1 MCIRDSNLIE
11 RKESLLERK
20 LNFITHGIGLV
31 LSIIGLFYLV
41 EKSILYPKSFNLISS
56 LVYGISLILMYSSS
70 TIYHYYIDSKYS
82 RVLQKID
89 HISIYLLIAGSYTPG
104 LLLKLK
110 YSLGFEILIIIWLL
124 AFIGIIHKIFFF
136 NYLKKASLII
146 YLFMGWLI
154 VIDFNAVLE
163 SFSSNS
169 IFFMVIGGLLY
180 TVGTVFYSLDKL
192 KYNHVI
198 WHLFVLG
205 GSACHYIMIIQII

>member
-1 MCIRDSNLIE
+1 MIE

>member
-1 MCIRDSNLIE
+1 MIE
-11 RKESLLERK
+11 RKESLLEKK
-20 LNFITHGIGLV
+20 LNFITHGIGLM

-41 EKSILYPKSFNLISS
+41 EKSIIYPKTFNLISS
-56 LVYGISLILMYSSS
+56 LVYGISLIVMYASS

-124 AFIGIIHKIFFF
+124 AFVGIIHKIFFF

-154 VIDFNAVLE
+154 VIDFSAVLE

-169 IFFMVIGGLLY
+169 IFFMVLGGILY
-180 TVGTVFYSLDKL
+180 TIGTFFYSFDKL

-205 GSACHYIMIIQII
+205 GSACHYILIMQII

>member
-1 MCIRDSNLIE
+1 MIE
-11 RKESLLERK
+11 RKESLLEKK
-20 LNFITHGIGLV
+20 LNFITHGVGLV

-56 LVYGISLILMYSSS
+56 LVYGISLIVMYTSS
-70 TIYHYYIDSKYS
+70 TVYHYYIDSRYS
-82 RVLQKID
+82 RILQKID
-89 HISIYLLIAGSYTPG
+89 HISIYLLIAGSYTQG

-136 NYLKKASLII
+136 NYLKKVSLII

-169 IFFMVIGGLLY
+169 IFFMVLGGLLY
-180 TVGTVFYSLDKL
+180 TIGTFFYSFDKL

-205 GSACHYIMIIQII
+205 GSACHYILIMQII

>member
-1 MCIRDSNLIE
+1 MIE
-11 RKESLLERK
+11 RKESLLEKK

-31 LSIIGLFYLV
+31 LSVIGLFYLV

-169 IFFMVIGGLLY
+169 IFFMVLGGLLY
-180 TVGTVFYSLDKL
+180 TIGTFFYSFDKL

-205 GSACHYIMIIQII
+205 GSACHYILIMQII

>member
-1 MCIRDSNLIE
+1 MIE
-11 RKESLLERK
+11 RKESLLEKK

-31 LSIIGLFYLV
+31 LSVIGLFYLV

-82 RVLQKID
+82 RILQKID

-124 AFIGIIHKIFFF
+124 AFIGIIHKTFFF
-136 NYLKKASLII
+136 NYFKKASLII

-169 IFFMVIGGLLY
+169 IFFMVLGGILY
-180 TVGTVFYSLDKL
+180 TIGTFFYSLDKL

-205 GSACHYIMIIQII
+205 GSACHYILIMQII

>member
-1 MCIRDSNLIE
+1 LIE
-11 RKESLLERK
+11 RKESLLEKK

-56 LVYGISLILMYSSS
+56 LVYGISLIVMYTSS
-70 TIYHYYIDSKYS
+70 TVYHYYIDSRYS
-82 RVLQKID
+82 RILQKID

-154 VIDFNAVLE
+154 VIDFKAVLE

-169 IFFMVIGGLLY
+169 IFFMVLGGLLY
-180 TVGTVFYSLDKL
+180 TIGTFFYSLDKL

-205 GSACHYIMIIQII
+205 GSACHYILIMQII

>member
-1 MCIRDSNLIE
+1 MIE
-11 RKESLLERK
+11 RKESLLEKK

-31 LSIIGLFYLV
+31 LSVIGLFYLV
-41 EKSILYPKSFNLISS
+41 EKSILYPKSFNRISS
-56 LVYGISLILMYSSS
+56 LVYGISLIVMYASS

-82 RVLQKID
+82 RILQKID

-154 VIDFNAVLE
+154 VIDFSAVLE

-169 IFFMVIGGLLY
+169 IFFMVLGGILY
-180 TVGTVFYSLDKL
+180 TIGTFFYSLDKL

-205 GSACHYIMIIQII
+205 GSACHYILIMQII

>member
-1 MCIRDSNLIE
+1 MIE
-11 RKESLLERK
+11 RKESLLEKK

-31 LSIIGLFYLV
+31 LSVIGLFYLV

-169 IFFMVIGGLLY
+169 IFFMVLGGLLY
-180 TVGTVFYSLDKL
+180 TIGTFFYSLDKL

-198 WHLFVLG
+198 WHIFVLG
-205 GSACHYIMIIQII
+205 GSACHYIMIMQII

>member
-1 MCIRDSNLIE
+1 MIE
-11 RKESLLERK
+11 RKESLLEKK

-31 LSIIGLFYLV
+31 LSVIGLFYLV

-82 RVLQKID
+82 RILQKID

-154 VIDFNAVLE
+154 VIDFSAVLE

-169 IFFMVIGGLLY
+169 IFFMVLGGILY
-180 TVGTVFYSLDKL
+180 TIGTFFYSLDKL

-205 GSACHYIMIIQII
+205 GSACHYILIMQII

>member
-1 MCIRDSNLIE
+1 MIE
-11 RKESLLERK
+11 RKESLLEKK

-31 LSIIGLFYLV
+31 LSVIGLFYLV

-70 TIYHYYIDSKYS
+70 TIYHYYIDSRYS
-82 RVLQKID
+82 HILQKMD

-169 IFFMVIGGLLY
+169 IFFMVLGGILY
-180 TVGTVFYSLDKL
+180 TIGTFFYSLDKL

-205 GSACHYIMIIQII
+205 GSACHYILIMQII

>member
-1 MCIRDSNLIE
+1 MIE
-11 RKESLLERK
+11 RKESLLEKK

-56 LVYGISLILMYSSS
+56 LVYGISLIVMYTSS
-70 TIYHYYIDSKYS
+70 TVYHYYIDSRYS
-82 RVLQKID
+82 RILQKID

-104 LLLKLK
+104 LLLKLN

-124 AFIGIIHKIFFF
+124 AFVGIIHKIFFF

-169 IFFMVIGGLLY
+169 IFFMVLGGLLY
-180 TVGTVFYSLDKL
+180 TIGTFFYSLDKL

-205 GSACHYIMIIQII
+205 GSACHYILIMQII

>member
-1 MCIRDSNLIE
+1 LIE
-11 RKESLLERK
+11 RKESLLEKK

-31 LSIIGLFYLV
+31 LSVIGLFYLV

-82 RVLQKID
+82 RILQKID

-169 IFFMVIGGLLY
+169 IFFMVLGGILY
-180 TVGTVFYSLDKL
+180 TIGTFFYSLDKL

-205 GSACHYIMIIQII
+205 GSACHYILIMQII

>member
-1 MCIRDSNLIE
+1 MIE
-11 RKESLLERK
+11 RKESLLEKK
-20 LNFITHGIGLV
+20 LNFITHGIGLM

-41 EKSILYPKSFNLISS
+41 EKSIIYPKTFNLISS
-56 LVYGISLILMYSSS
+56 LVYGISLIVMYASS
-70 TIYHYYIDSKYS
+70 TIYHYYIDSRYS
-82 RVLQKID
+82 RILQKID

-169 IFFMVIGGLLY
+169 IFFMVLGGLLY
-180 TVGTVFYSLDKL
+180 TIGTFFYSFDKL

-205 GSACHYIMIIQII
+205 GSACHYILIMQII

>member
-1 MCIRDSNLIE
+1 MIE
-11 RKESLLERK
+11 RKESLLEKK
-20 LNFITHGIGLV
+20 LNFITHGIGLM

-41 EKSILYPKSFNLISS
+41 EKSIIYPKAFNLISS
-56 LVYGISLILMYSSS
+56 LVYGISLIVMYASS
-70 TIYHYYIDSKYS
+70 TIYHYYIDSRYS
-82 RVLQKID
+82 RILQKID

-169 IFFMVIGGLLY
+169 IFFMVLGGILY
-180 TVGTVFYSLDKL
+180 TIGTFFYSLDKL

-205 GSACHYIMIIQII
+205 GSACHYILIMQII

>member
-1 MCIRDSNLIE
+1 MIE
-11 RKESLLERK
+11 RKESLLEKK
-20 LNFITHGIGLV
+20 LNFITHGIGLM

-41 EKSILYPKSFNLISS
+41 EKSIIYPKTFNLISS
-56 LVYGISLILMYSSS
+56 LVYGISLIVMYASS
-70 TIYHYYIDSKYS
+70 TIYHYYIDSRYS
-82 RVLQKID
+82 RILQKID

-136 NYLKKASLII
+136 NYLKKVSLII

-169 IFFMVIGGLLY
+169 IFFMVLGGLLY
-180 TVGTVFYSLDKL
+180 TIGTFFYSLDKL

-205 GSACHYIMIIQII
+205 GSACHYILIMQII

>member
-1 MCIRDSNLIE
+1 MIE
-11 RKESLLERK
+11 RKESLLEKK
-20 LNFITHGIGLV
+20 LNFITHGIGLM

-56 LVYGISLILMYSSS
+56 LVYGISLIVMYASS

-82 RVLQKID
+82 RILQKID

-110 YSLGFEILIIIWLL
+110 YSLGLEILIIIWLL
-124 AFIGIIHKIFFF
+124 AFIGITHKIFFF

-169 IFFMVIGGLLY
+169 IFFMVLGGILY
-180 TVGTVFYSLDKL
+180 TIGTFFYSFDKL

-205 GSACHYIMIIQII
+205 GSACHYILIMQII

>member
-1 MCIRDSNLIE
+1 MIE
-11 RKESLLERK
+11 RKESLLEKK

-31 LSIIGLFYLV
+31 LSVIGLFYLV

-110 YSLGFEILIIIWLL
+110 YSLGFEILTIIWLL

-169 IFFMVIGGLLY
+169 IFFMVLGGLLY
-180 TVGTVFYSLDKL
+180 TIGTFFYSLDKL

-205 GSACHYIMIIQII
+205 GSACHYILIMQII

>member
-1 MCIRDSNLIE
+1 MIE
-11 RKESLLERK
+11 RKESLLEKK

-31 LSIIGLFYLV
+31 LSVIGLFYLV

-70 TIYHYYIDSKYS
+70 TIYHYYIDSRYS
-82 RVLQKID
+82 RILQKID

-169 IFFMVIGGLLY
+169 IFFMVLGGILY
-180 TVGTVFYSLDKL
+180 TIGTFFYSFDKL

-205 GSACHYIMIIQII
+205 GSACHYILIMQII

>member
-1 MCIRDSNLIE
+1 MIE
-11 RKESLLERK
+11 RKESLLEKK

-31 LSIIGLFYLV
+31 LSVIGLFYLV

-56 LVYGISLILMYSSS
+56 LVYGISLIVMYASS

-82 RVLQKID
+82 RILQKID

-169 IFFMVIGGLLY
+169 IFFMVLGGILY
-180 TVGTVFYSLDKL
+180 TIGTFFYSLDKL

-205 GSACHYIMIIQII
+205 GSACHYILIMQII

>member
-1 MCIRDSNLIE
+1 MIE
-11 RKESLLERK
+11 RKESLLEKK

-31 LSIIGLFYLV
+31 LSVIGLFYLV

-56 LVYGISLILMYSSS
+56 LVYGISLIVMYASS

-82 RVLQKID
+82 RILQKID

-169 IFFMVIGGLLY
+169 IFFMVLGGILY
-180 TVGTVFYSLDKL
+180 TIGTFFYSFDKL

-205 GSACHYIMIIQII
+205 GSACHYILIMQII

>member
-1 MCIRDSNLIE
+1 MIE
-11 RKESLLERK
+11 RKESLLEKK

-56 LVYGISLILMYSSS
+56 LVYGISLIVMYTSS
-70 TIYHYYIDSKYS
+70 TVYHYYIDSRYS
-82 RVLQKID
+82 RILQKID

-169 IFFMVIGGLLY
+169 IFFMVLGGLLY
-180 TVGTVFYSLDKL
+180 TIGTFFYSLDKL

-205 GSACHYIMIIQII
+205 GSACHYILIMQII

>member
-1 MCIRDSNLIE
+1 MIE
-11 RKESLLERK
+11 RKESLLEKK
-20 LNFITHGIGLV
+20 LNFITHGIGFV
-31 LSIIGLFYLV
+31 LSVIGLFYLV

-56 LVYGISLILMYSSS
+56 LVYGISLILMYTSS
-70 TIYHYYIDSKYS
+70 TLYHYYIDSRYS
-82 RVLQKID
+82 RILQKID

-169 IFFMVIGGLLY
+169 IFFMVLGGILY
-180 TVGTVFYSLDKL
+180 TIGTFFYSLDKL

-205 GSACHYIMIIQII
+205 GSACHYILIMQII

>member
-1 MCIRDSNLIE
+1 MIE
-11 RKESLLERK
+11 RKESLLEKK

-56 LVYGISLILMYSSS
+56 LVYGISLIVMYTSS
-70 TIYHYYIDSKYS
+70 TVYHYYIDSRYS
-82 RVLQKID
+82 RILQKID

-124 AFIGIIHKIFFF
+124 AFVGIIHKIFFF

-169 IFFMVIGGLLY
+169 IFFMVLGGLLY
-180 TVGTVFYSLDKL
+180 TIGTFFYSLDKL

-205 GSACHYIMIIQII
+205 GSACHYIFIMQII

>member
-1 MCIRDSNLIE
+1 MIE
-11 RKESLLERK
+11 RKESLLEKK

-31 LSIIGLFYLV
+31 LSVIGLFYLV

-82 RVLQKID
+82 GVFQKID

-124 AFIGIIHKIFFF
+124 AFVGIIHKIFFF

-169 IFFMVIGGLLY
+169 IFFMVLGGLLY
-180 TVGTVFYSLDKL
+180 TIGTFFYSLDKL

-205 GSACHYIMIIQII
+205 GSACHYILIMQII

>member
-1 MCIRDSNLIE
+1 LIE
-11 RKESLLERK
+11 RKESLLEK
-20 LNFITHGIGLV
+20 NLNFITHGFGLV
-31 LSIIGLFYLV
+31 LSVIGLFYLV

-56 LVYGISLILMYSSS
+56 LIYGISLIAMYASS
-70 TIYHYYIDSKYS
+70 TFYHYYIDSRYS
-82 RVLQKID
+82 HILQKMD

-110 YSLGFEILIIIWLL
+110 YSLGFEILVIIWLL

-136 NYLKKASLII
+136 NYFKRASLII

-163 SFSSNS
+163 SFSSDS
-169 IFFMVIGGLLY
+169 IFFMVLGGILY
-180 TVGTVFYSLDKL
+180 TIGTVFYSLDKL

-198 WHLFVLG
+198 WHVFVLG
-205 GSACHYIMIIQII
+205 GSGCHYIMILAII

>member
-1 MCIRDSNLIE
+1 LIE
-11 RKESLLERK
+11 RKESLLEKK

-31 LSIIGLFYLV
+31 LSVIGLFYLV

-169 IFFMVIGGLLY
+169 IFFMVLGGILY
-180 TVGTVFYSLDKL
+180 TIGTFFYSLDKL

-205 GSACHYIMIIQII
+205 GSACHYILIMQII

>member
-1 MCIRDSNLIE
+1 MIE
-11 RKESLLERK
+11 RKESLLEKK

-31 LSIIGLFYLV
+31 LSVIGLFYLV

-124 AFIGIIHKIFFF
+124 AFVGIIHKIFFF

-169 IFFMVIGGLLY
+169 IFFMVLGGLLY
-180 TVGTVFYSLDKL
+180 TIGTFFYSLYKL

-205 GSACHYIMIIQII
+205 GSACHYILIMQII

>member
-1 MCIRDSNLIE
+1 MIE
-11 RKESLLERK
+11 RKESLLEKK

-31 LSIIGLFYLV
+31 LSVIGLFYLV
-41 EKSILYPKSFNLISS
+41 EKSIFYPKSFNLISS

-169 IFFMVIGGLLY
+169 IFFMVLGGILY
-180 TVGTVFYSLDKL
+180 TIGTFFYSLDKL

-205 GSACHYIMIIQII
+205 GSACHYILIMQII

>member
-1 MCIRDSNLIE
+1 MIE
-11 RKESLLERK
+11 RKESLLEKK

-31 LSIIGLFYLV
+31 LSVIGLFYLV

-56 LVYGISLILMYSSS
+56 LVYGISLIVMYASS

-82 RVLQKID
+82 RILQKID

-110 YSLGFEILIIIWLL
+110 YSLGLEILIIIWLL

-169 IFFMVIGGLLY
+169 IFFMVLGGLLY
-180 TVGTVFYSLDKL
+180 TIGTFFYSFDKL

-205 GSACHYIMIIQII
+205 GSACHYILIMQII

>member
-1 MCIRDSNLIE
+1 MIE
-11 RKESLLERK
+11 RKESLLEKK

-56 LVYGISLILMYSSS
+56 LVYGISLIVMYTSS
-70 TIYHYYIDSKYS
+70 TVYHYYIDSRYS
-82 RVLQKID
+82 RILQKID

-169 IFFMVIGGLLY
+169 IFFMVLGGILY
-180 TVGTVFYSLDKL
+180 TIGTFFYSLDKL

-205 GSACHYIMIIQII
+205 GSACHYILIMQII

>member
-1 MCIRDSNLIE
+1 MIE
-11 RKESLLERK
+11 RKESLLEKK

-31 LSIIGLFYLV
+31 LSVIGLFYLV

-56 LVYGISLILMYSSS
+56 LVYGISLIVMYASS

-82 RVLQKID
+82 RILQKID

-110 YSLGFEILIIIWLL
+110 YSLGLEILIIIWLL

-154 VIDFNAVLE
+154 VIDFSAVLE

-169 IFFMVIGGLLY
+169 IFFMVLGGILY
-180 TVGTVFYSLDKL
+180 TIGTFFYSLDKL

-205 GSACHYIMIIQII
+205 GSACHYILIMQII

>member
-1 MCIRDSNLIE
+1 LIE
-11 RKESLLERK
+11 RKESLLEKK

-31 LSIIGLFYLV
+31 LSVIGLFYLV

-56 LVYGISLILMYSSS
+56 LVYGISLIVMYTSS
-70 TIYHYYIDSKYS
+70 TVYHYYIDSRYS
-82 RVLQKID
+82 RILQKID

-169 IFFMVIGGLLY
+169 IFFMVLGGILY
-180 TVGTVFYSLDKL
+180 TIGTFFYSLDKL

-205 GSACHYIMIIQII
+205 GSACHYILIMQII

>member
-1 MCIRDSNLIE
+1 MIE
-11 RKESLLERK
+11 RKESLLEKK

-31 LSIIGLFYLV
+31 LSVIGLFYLV

-70 TIYHYYIDSKYS
+70 TVYHYYIDSRYS
-82 RVLQKID
+82 RILQKID

-169 IFFMVIGGLLY
+169 IFFMVLGGILY
-180 TVGTVFYSLDKL
+180 TIGTFFYSLDKL

-205 GSACHYIMIIQII
+205 GSACHYILIMQII

>member
-1 MCIRDSNLIE
+1 MIE
-11 RKESLLERK
+11 RKESLLEKK

-31 LSIIGLFYLV
+31 LSVMGLFYLV

-82 RVLQKID
+82 KVLQKID

-169 IFFMVIGGLLY
+169 IFFMVLGGILY
-180 TVGTVFYSLDKL
+180 TIGTFFYSLDKL

-205 GSACHYIMIIQII
+205 GSACHYILIMQII

>member
-1 MCIRDSNLIE
+1 MIE
-11 RKESLLERK
+11 RKESLLEKK

-136 NYLKKASLII
+136 NYFKKASLII

-169 IFFMVIGGLLY
+169 IFFMVLGGLLY
-180 TVGTVFYSLDKL
+180 TIGTFFYSLDKL

-205 GSACHYIMIIQII
+205 GSACHYILIMQII

>member
-1 MCIRDSNLIE
+1 MIE
-11 RKESLLERK
+11 RKESLLEKK
-20 LNFITHGIGLV
+20 LNFITHGIGLM

-41 EKSILYPKSFNLISS
+41 EKSIIYPKTFNLISS
-56 LVYGISLILMYSSS
+56 LVYGISLIVMYASS

-163 SFSSNS
+163 AISSNS
-169 IFFMVIGGLLY
+169 IFFMVLGGILY
-180 TVGTVFYSLDKL
+180 TIGTFFYSLDKL

-205 GSACHYIMIIQII
+205 GSACHYILIMQII

>member
-1 MCIRDSNLIE
+1 MIE
-11 RKESLLERK
+11 RKESLLEKK

-31 LSIIGLFYLV
+31 LSVIGLFYLV

-89 HISIYLLIAGSYTPG
+89 HISIYILIAGSYTPG

-124 AFIGIIHKIFFF
+124 GFIGIIHKIFFF

-169 IFFMVIGGLLY
+169 IFFMVLGGILY
-180 TVGTVFYSLDKL
+180 TIGTFFYSLDKL

-205 GSACHYIMIIQII
+205 GSACHYILIMQII